1 MLEESFVLAFAML
14 LAKNAIAIPAV
25 GSVAVYTNVAS
36 LVDFNR
42 STSFIFTVFVLEGGE
57 GELFDLRR
65 KIIFNDVVSACT
77 H

>member
-1 MLEESFVLAFAML
+1 ML

-42 STSFIFTVFVLEGGE
+42 STSFIFTVFVLEGGRE
-57 GELFDLRR
+57 RE
-65 KIIFNDVVSACT
+65 SCST
-77 H
+77 

>member
-42 STSFIFTVFVLEGGE
+42 STSFIFTVFVLEGGRE
-57 GELFDLRR
+57 RESCSTCGE
-65 KIIFNDVVSACT
+65 K
-77 H
+77 